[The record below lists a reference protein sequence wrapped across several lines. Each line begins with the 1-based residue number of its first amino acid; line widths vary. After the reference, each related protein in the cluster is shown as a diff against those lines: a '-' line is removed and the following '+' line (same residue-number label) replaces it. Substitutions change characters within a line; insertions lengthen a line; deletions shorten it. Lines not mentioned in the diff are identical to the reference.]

1 MYREARAEWADR
13 ILLQAVALVPIDA
26 FQTPSRNVI
35 DAIKVGMLLGRRSRS
50 MQFASCWGSKDGTTN
65 PG

>member
-26 FQTPSRNVI
+26 FQTPYGEELATSSPPQAVFS
-35 DAIKVGMLLGRRSRS
+35 A
-50 MQFASCWGSKDGTTN
+50 
-65 PG
+65 P